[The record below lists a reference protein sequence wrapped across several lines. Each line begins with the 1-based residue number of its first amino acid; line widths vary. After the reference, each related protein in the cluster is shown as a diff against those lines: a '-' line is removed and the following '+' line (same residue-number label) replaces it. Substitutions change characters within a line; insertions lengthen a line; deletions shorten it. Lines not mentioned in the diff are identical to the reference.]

1 MARIVLA
8 SGNGGKLAELRELL
22 GDLGH
27 ELVSQAEL
35 GIAPAP
41 ETGFTFIENALL
53 KARQAARAAQL
64 PAIADDS
71 GLLVDGLGGAPG
83 LKSARYAGEG
93 ASDAANID
101 KLLRELARKPGASRR
116 ARFLSVVVY
125 LADARDPAPI
135 ICQGEWRGEILTV
148 PRGGGGFGY
157 DPVFFDSGAGLS
169 AAEMDGGFKN
179 LVSHR
184 GRALAELKARLMGD

>member
-8 SGNGGKLAELRELL
+8 SGNAGKLAELAALL
-22 GDLGH
+22 ADLGH
-27 ELVSQAEL
+27 ELVPQAAL
-35 GIAPAP
+35 GVAPAP
-41 ETGFTFIENALL
+41 ETGFSFVENALL
-53 KARQAARAAQL
+53 KARQAARTSGL

-71 GLLVDGLGGAPG
+71 GLLVEGLGGAPG

-101 KLLRELARKPGASRR
+101 KLQRELARVPGASRK
-116 ARFLSVVVY
+116 ARFVCVIVH

-135 ICQGEWRGEILTV
+135 VATGEWPGEILAA
-148 PRGGGGFGY
+148 PRGSGGFGY
-157 DPVFFDSGAGLS
+157 DPVFLDPGAGLS
-169 AAEMDGGFKN
+169 AAEMDGGLKN

-184 GRALAELKARLMGD
+184 ARAMAELKARLMKG